1 MLRLVLI
8 LAWGMVLLLP
18 RTPWAETVQA
28 VAVAPEPLLFTS
40 EGRTLRLQGLHI
52 PTPWADAAAAFLSRQ
67 SVGQTITA
75 SAGTPD
81 RYGRPL
87 VDVFDARGES
97 LQAALL
103 RAGLGLVA
111 PLPDSPA
118 DTAHLAAAHFAAED
132 EARRAR
138 RGLWAEA
145 EGPPYS
151 PETLRRALPRL
162 LGQFIVAEGQIVA
175 TTTSGGL
182 VYWDFG
188 PNWRQDFTVSLPQSQ
203 APAPDAWV
211 GQTVRVRGWLRRL
224 NGPRLDLSH
233 PATWNRWG
241 RLQLINSPPGRLGN
255 HRVGVVTQALGDGP
269 QRGHPAVTNRN
280 QHIADKARAANALE
294 GGAREQRPKVSLS
307 QGGEVRQAGG
317 GEFNARV
324 KPVVGCWRGKA
335 IPRTHRHAVITAID
349 PIAHQ
354 GPQVVG
360 DRARVFD
367 GQVGDA
373 APRINAARPIEGLG
387 GADVEATAA

>member
-52 PTPWADAAAAFLSRQ
+52 PTPWADAAATFLSRQ

-75 SAGTPD
+75 SAGAPD

-103 RAGLGLVA
+103 RAGLALVD

-118 DTAHLAAAHFAAED
+118 DTAHLAAAHFAAAHFAAED

-211 GQTVRVRGWLRRL
+211 GQMVRVRGWLRRL

-233 PATWNRWG
+233 PSHMEPLG
-241 RLQLINSPPGRLGN
+241 SPP
-255 HRVGVVTQALGDGP
+255 
-269 QRGHPAVTNRN
+269 
-280 QHIADKARAANALE
+280 
-294 GGAREQRPKVSLS
+294 
-307 QGGEVRQAGG
+307 
-317 GEFNARV
+317 
-324 KPVVGCWRGKA
+324 
-335 IPRTHRHAVITAID
+335 ID
-349 PIAHQ
+349 
-354 GPQVVG
+354 
-360 DRARVFD
+360 
-367 GQVGDA
+367 
-373 APRINAARPIEGLG
+373 
-387 GADVEATAA
+387 